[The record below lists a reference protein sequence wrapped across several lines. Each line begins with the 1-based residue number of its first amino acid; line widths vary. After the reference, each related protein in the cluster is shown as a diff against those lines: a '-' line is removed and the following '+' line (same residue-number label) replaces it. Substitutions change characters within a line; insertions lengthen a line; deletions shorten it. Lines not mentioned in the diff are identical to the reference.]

1 MAQHKKLKK
10 LFKKTVKAV
19 KAKGIDK
26 FFTKEG
32 NHYTPHGLISE
43 AGKEFPGVP
52 KQFDNDEDALKWAKK
67 DVKTFKKEIR
77 RYNEKIMA

>member
-10 LFKKTVKAV
+10 LLKKTVKS
-19 KAKGIDK
+19 KGIDK

-43 AGKEFPGVP
+43 GGKEFPGVP

-67 DVKTFKKEIR
+67 MSKQLVKK
-77 RYNEKIMA
+77 

>member
-1 MAQHKKLKK
+1 MAKLKK
-10 LFKKTVKAV
+10 LFKKAAKTVKS
-19 KAKGIDK
+19 KGIDK

-52 KQFDNDEDALKWAKK
+52 KQFDNDENALKWAKK
-67 DVKTFKKEIR
+67 MSKHLKK
-77 RYNEKIMA
+77 K

>member
-43 AGKEFPGVP
+43 AGKEFPGVA
-52 KQFDNDEDALKWAKK
+52 KHFESDEKALEWAKK
-67 DVKTFKKEIR
+67 MSKHLKK
-77 RYNEKIMA
+77 K

>member
-43 AGKEFPGVP
+43 AGKEFPGVA

-67 DVKTFKKEIR
+67 MSKHLVKK
-77 RYNEKIMA
+77 

>member
-1 MAQHKKLKK
+1 MAQHSKLKK
-10 LFKKTVKAV
+10 LFKKTVKTV

-32 NHYTPHGLISE
+32 NHYTPHGLKSE
-43 AGKEFPGVP
+43 HGKVFPGVA

-67 DVKTFKKEIR
+67 MSKHLVKK
-77 RYNEKIMA
+77 

>member
-1 MAQHKKLKK
+1 MAQHSKLKK
-10 LFKKTVKAV
+10 LFKKTVKSV
-19 KAKGIDK
+19 KSKGKGIDK

-43 AGKEFPGVP
+43 AGKEFPGVA

-67 DVKTFKKEIR
+67 MSKHLVKK
-77 RYNEKIMA
+77 